1 MYVKGRRKRMGRWGL
16 VPQQVLKEFLFF
28 IFWFDLIDF
37 LILMSLGHCP
47 HQPFKPF
54 GAPDVYLISSQLFVF

>member
-1 MYVKGRRKRMGRWGL
+1 MKAVTLESISESGKELLFCILIIQPYMYVKGRRKRMGRWGL

-37 LILMSLGHCP
+37 LN
-47 HQPFKPF
+47 
-54 GAPDVYLISSQLFVF
+54 LI